1 MKRLEATPREEVLIA
16 SYLGTSIR
24 DLVGVV
30 VAMVT
35 IRLEGDVLVQSK
47 AYQEALE
54 AVGSKYCPVTPAPD
68 LESISAIISS
78 GRAPFVEMPEPQP
91 WSAYIESMRH
101 EILAELPLAKFL
113 EVAGFESV
121 ILLNDSYV
129 FRDDYARHF
138 TLFNRNAG
146 VQLIFRRRSLGGN

>member
-35 IRLEGDVLVQSK
+35 LRLEGNVLVQSK
-47 AYQEALE
+47 AYQDALE
-54 AVGSKYCPVTPAPD
+54 AVGNKYCPVTPSQD
-68 LESISAIISS
+68 LGSISAIISS

-91 WSAYIESMRH
+91 WSAYVESMRH
-101 EILAELPLAKFL
+101 EILAELPLVKFL
-113 EVAGFESV
+113 AVAGFEPMIV
-121 ILLNDSYV
+121 LNDSYV

-146 VQLIFRRRSLGGN
+146 VQLTFKRRGLGGN